1 MVVYPSI
8 FFKFV
13 IWAVCGM
20 VGGVKYFRCGRDSVF
35 NYNGWNLT
43 FMCSMRFGQLLSVL
57 KSNLTNL
64 NFVLLFLSFFGELF
78 EIAFGCG
85 WIAWVLVL
93 GALIGGQTF
102 EGLYRLFYTG
112 SYCGCGVIVLIMY
125 FQCICSISCN
135 FVFGV
140 FVLFGWREGHLSLAG
155 CSFESLNGGIFY
167 AICLSFY

>member
-93 GALIGGQTF
+93 GALIGGHF
-102 EGLYRLFYTG
+102 
-112 SYCGCGVIVLIMY
+112 
-125 FQCICSISCN
+125 
-135 FVFGV
+135 
-140 FVLFGWREGHLSLAG
+140 
-155 CSFESLNGGIFY
+155 
-167 AICLSFY
+167 